1 MLAMT
6 LLLLASALWV
16 GVHFGIAGTAVRGR
30 IVAVVGEAGFRIGY
44 SILSVVAIVLL
55 IQAWGAAPV
64 VALWFAPG
72 WLRVLLA
79 LAMLPVFVLFVAS
92 VATPNPTAVA
102 GKLGEAGPVG
112 IQRITRHPMLWSF
125 ALWAVIHLIGKGT
138 LAGVLFFGAFAVT
151 ALVGMPSIDRKLAA
165 RDPAMWA
172 RLAPSTSIIPFK
184 AILGGRNRLE
194 LAEIP
199 RFVWIVAGV
208 AWLAML
214 IAHPW
219 IFGYPALVF

>member
-1 MLAMT
+1 MLGMT
-6 LLLLASALWV
+6 LLILASALWV

-30 IVAVVGEAGFRIGY
+30 IVAVTGETGFRIGY

-55 IQAWGAAPV
+55 FQAWGAAPV
-64 VALWFAPG
+64 VPLWFAPD
-72 WLRVLLA
+72 WLRWLLA

-102 GKLGEAGPVG
+102 GKLGEAGPAG

-125 ALWAVIHLIGKGT
+125 ALWGVIHLIGKGT
-138 LAGVLFFGAFAVT
+138 LGGIFLFGAFVVT

-165 RDPAMWA
+165 RDPQMWA

-184 AILGGRNRLE
+184 AILSGRNRLVLDE
-194 LAEIP
+194 VP

-208 AWLAML
+208 AWLGFL

-219 IFGYPALVF
+219 LFGYPAVIF